1 MQEELGLVDA
11 REDADPAAGLMQQP
25 IFYDNN
31 ATQVANGRLN
41 EENQR
46 LKDENASLRREVDF
60 HRSQAQAL
68 RDHIE
73 SRANMDL
80 ALVKNSGPRTWCDK
94 LTDYLNEVS
103 II

>member
-11 REDADPAAGLMQQP
+11 REDADSAAGLMQQP

-46 LKDENASLRREVDF
+46 SKER
-60 HRSQAQAL
+60 
-68 RDHIE
+68 
-73 SRANMDL
+73 
-80 ALVKNSGPRTWCDK
+80 G
-94 LTDYLNEVS
+94 
-103 II
+103 